1 MSSPLLRRGPLP
13 WAIAW
18 RYLRGERSRMLSS
31 TAIAALGATTFGVM
45 AMVVAM
51 ALMSGYTHDLKRKL
65 IGLQG
70 EIVAS
75 PLGPNTLE
83 EDHEVLATAAQ
94 IPGLR
99 LGRVAYGE
107 GSLSSPALP
116 EGLSVVLR
124 GVDADYDPTVH
135 RLAKAQERDG
145 KAQGVGQ
152 SFLASDEQGLPGV
165 LVGKELG
172 RRLGLETGDAMRLVV
187 LEVGSGRPRFH
198 YRSVRLAGT
207 FSVGFSEFD
216 SRWVLLDRQVLQDI
230 RTAESQPAGLEV
242 VEFDLEDA
250 ANTDAVAQQLT
261 ELLGPRWVV
270 HPWVSLNRVLFA
282 ALELQEALLF
292 LVLGLIVVVSTFN
305 VAATLVILVRE
316 RLQDIGVLGALG
328 LPPRQLWWIF
338 VAYGTALGTLGIALG
353 VALGSGLSWLV
364 TEYELVRFD
373 PEVAAIYF
381 IDSVPFRVELKDL
394 LAIITFSIVVTLAA
408 CALPARRAAALK
420 PSTALRSE

>member
-1 MSSPLLRRGPLP
+1 
-13 WAIAW
+13 
-18 RYLRGERSRMLSS
+18 
-31 TAIAALGATTFGVM
+31 M

-75 PLGPNTLE
+75 PLGPNTLQ
-83 EDHEVLATAAQ
+83 EDHERLATAAQ
-94 IPGLR
+94 IPGVR

-107 GSLSSPALP
+107 GSLSSPTLP

-124 GVDADYDPTVH
+124 GVDAETDPTVG
-135 RLAKAQERDG
+135 RLAREEGIGGGGQGTG
-145 KAQGVGQ
+145 K
-152 SFLASDEQGLPGV
+152 SFLVADERGLPGV

-172 RRLGLETGDAMRLVV
+172 RRLGLTRGDAMRLVV
-187 LEVGSGRPRFH
+187 LEMGDGRPRFH

-216 SRWVLLDRQVLQDI
+216 SRWVLLDREVLQST
-230 RTAESQPAGLEV
+230 RTAESRHAGLEV
-242 VEFDLEDA
+242 VEFDLEDPDL
-250 ANTDAVAQQLT
+250 TSSVADQISNI
-261 ELLGPRWVV
+261 LGPRWIV
-270 HPWVSLNRVLFA
+270 HPWVSLNLALFN
-282 ALELQEALLF
+282 ALKLQEALLF

-305 VAATLVILVRE
+305 VASTLVILVRE

-338 VAYGTALGTLGIALG
+338 VAYGVALGSLGIALG
-353 VALGSGLSWLV
+353 VVLGTGISWVV

-373 PEVAAIYF
+373 PDVAAIYF
-381 IDSVPFRVELKDL
+381 IDSVPFRVELRDL
-394 LAIITFSIVVTLAA
+394 LAIVAFSITVTLAA

-420 PSTALRSE
+420 PSAALRSE